1 MRRLTALLTLG
12 LLLALVGCSDDG
24 DSSTSGESGNGGNG
38 GEGCQIV
45 SQDEVEAATGEQVV
59 DLVDLPTGCQWPVSE
74 EDRAM
79 SYEWQQVPFEGF
91 EANREMAAGSSGMEI
106 EEIDGLGD
114 EAFLRVQVT
123 SAGDVVAGE
132 TWVAVGG
139 NAFFVRAGGLPW
151 SDDMAAAQAELAE
164 LVADRL

>member
-1 MRRLTALLTLG
+1 MRRLTVLLALG
-12 LLLALVGCSDDG
+12 LLLALAGCSDDG
-24 DSSTSGESGNGGNG
+24 DSSTSSEAGNGG

-45 SQDEVEAATGEQVV
+45 SQDEVAAATGEEVV
-59 DLVDLPTGCQWPVSE
+59 DAVDLPTGCQWPVSE
-74 EDRAM
+74 EDRALA
-79 SYEWQQVPFEGF
+79 YEWQQVPFEGF
-91 EANREMAAGSSGMEI
+91 EANREMAAESSGMDVEA
-106 EEIDGLGD
+106 IDGLGD
-114 EAFLRVQVT
+114 EAFLRTQST

-151 SDDMAAAQAELAE
+151 SDDMAAAQAAIAE